1 MHRLRMMMMD
11 LYSLAREKL
20 RRLFT
25 RERIVVF
32 EKSLSNRSELQ
43 VKADVDVRLAQSV
56 DIARLAE
63 RFGSRGMKDGIMR
76 GHLCFIAD
84 MNGEIAH
91 YKWVALDEA
100 YVSELNRNI
109 HCNYNSAYIYSSY
122 TVPKFRGFGLDPK
135 VTMRVFDYLHEK
147 GIEKVY
153 ILVQFNNIPSLRVM
167 QKVGYRKMGEVRFVQ
182 VFGFRKYE
190 CESGTEKDGNQIKEM
205 LSLQ

>member
-1 MHRLRMMMMD
+1 MHRFKMMMLD
-11 LYSLAREKL
+11 LYSLAREQL
-20 RRLFT
+20 RRFFT
-25 RERIVVF
+25 RERIIVF
-32 EKSLSNRSELQ
+32 EKSLSNHPELQ
-43 VKADVDVRLAQSV
+43 VKVDVDVRLAQSV

-63 RFGSRGMKDGIMR
+63 RFGARGLKDGIMR

-109 HCNYNSAYIYSSY
+109 RVSYNSAYIYSSY
-122 TVPKFRGFGLDPK
+122 TVPKFRGFGLDTK
-135 VTMRVFDYLHEK
+135 VTMKVFDYLHER

-182 VFGFRKYE
+182 VFGFKKYE
-190 CESGTEKDGNQIKEM
+190 CESRTEKDCSQIKKM